1 MDILDVTDTN
11 LENENNLYYELYSL
25 FEYYI
30 KKYYNYIVTFYELD
44 SVSTVENQTNNE
56 PRDIVDIDETYL
68 NKLCVTI
75 GNSIIED
82 SYEIIYEENIDK
94 EL

>member
-44 SVSTVENQTNNE
+44 SVSTVENQTKNE
-56 PRDIVDIDETYL
+56 TRDIVEIDETYL

>member
-1 MDILDVTDTN
+1 MDVTDTN

-30 KKYYNYIVTFYELD
+30 KKYYNYIVSFYELD
-44 SVSTVENQTNNE
+44 SESIVEDQTNNE
-56 PRDIVDIDETYL
+56 LQDMVEIDETYL
-68 NKLCVTI
+68 NELCVSI
-75 GNSIIED
+75 GNSLIED
-82 SYEIIYEENIDK
+82 SYEIIYEDNIDK